1 MDCDLYF
8 CDLSQL
14 GGPTGWRNNYKFY
27 EEKAVF
33 KKVYKQSFKIKNI
46 VTGIAEF
53 IPINFKED
61 YFSVLNIQIQSAML
75 DYKFRVDPI
84 DKKAFKN
91 VGEFFFG
98 SETGQLPKVL
108 LLDQA

>member
-1 MDCDLYF
+1 M
-8 CDLSQL
+8 
-14 GGPTGWRNNYKFY
+14 
-27 EEKAVF
+27 
-33 KKVYKQSFKIKNI
+33 YKQNFKLKNI

-75 DYKFRVDPI
+75 DYKFRVDPS

-98 SETGQLPKVL
+98 SEPGQLPKVL
-108 LLDQA
+108 LLD